1 MSAQLTNRMARPV
14 TYTILVALFLSLLLT
29 GLVLG
34 VPSQAQAA
42 IPLDIPRFDS
52 VGGLFPGEY
61 TLSGYV
67 DDDDPTGVIITFSGA
82 AGGTVSADSIGYF
95 ELRVFGSLGQV
106 TATATNGMET
116 VRRATTLH

>member
-1 MSAQLTNRMARPV
+1 MYDIGSNVEEER
-14 TYTILVALFLSLLLT
+14 
-29 GLVLG
+29 LG
-34 VPSQAQAA
+34 
-42 IPLDIPRFDS
+42 
-52 VGGLFPGEY
+52 
-61 TLSGYV
+61 
-67 DDDDPTGVIITFSGA
+67 IITFSGA